1 MKSARKPVWLDCD
14 PGHDDAIAILL
25 AVHLPDIQLL
35 GVSTV
40 HGNTTAECTKLNAIR
55 LLHAFGAP
63 GEIDVYPGA
72 IRPLIRIPRADPEIH
87 GIDGLGGVQGLPT
100 PLDEA
105 IQGRLAR
112 SKYLKAVEGIA
123 RAVRETWNEGAGEK
137 VHLIATGPLTNI
149 ALFLSVYPELL
160 PGIEQIYFMGGGV
173 GVGNRSAVAEFNI
186 LCDPEAAQIVLDA
199 PIPKIMIPLNVTHTA
214 IFTRGLHDRL
224 LSPFS
229 FGSVA
234 SSDVLPPAESPLR
247 HTLSTLLSFFAE
259 TYKSTFGFH
268 SGPPLHDVL
277 TLAFVSRP
285 DLFTYTRYRVDV
297 ELGSLHTVGETVV
310 DAWNYRKMDDSWG
323 PTGKNC
329 LVAESVN
336 VPEFFELFFEAV
348 HNCDKI
354 SPLNTGASFP
364 SMS

>member
-1 MKSARKPVWLDCD
+1 MDSSKKPVWLDCD

-25 AVHLPDIQLL
+25 AVHLPDIRLL

-55 LLHAFGAP
+55 LLHTFGASD
-63 GEIDVYPGA
+63 EIDVYPGA
-72 IRPLIRIPRADPEIH
+72 VRPLIRIPRADPEIH

-100 PLDEA
+100 PADTA
-105 IQGRLAR
+105 IQGRLTR
-112 SKYLKAVEGIA
+112 SNSLKAVEGMA
-123 RAVRETWNEGAGEK
+123 HAVRKTWNGGAGEK
-137 VHLIATGPLTNI
+137 VNLIASGPLTNV

-160 PGIEQIYFMGGGV
+160 LGIEQICFMGGGV

-214 IFTRGLHDRL
+214 IFTQELHTRL
-224 LSPFS
+224 LSP
-229 FGSVA
+229 
-234 SSDVLPPAESPLR
+234 SSTSDSEVFPRAGSPLR
-247 HTLSTLLSFFAE
+247 HTLSTLLSFFTE

-268 SGPPLHDVL
+268 LGPPLHDVL

-297 ELGSLHTVGETVV
+297 ELGASHATGETIV
-310 DAWNYRKMDDSWG
+310 DVWNYRSTDDSWG

-329 LVAESVN
+329 LVAESVD
-336 VPEFFELFFEAV
+336 VPEFFELFFDAV
-348 HNCDKI
+348 HSCDKI
-354 SPLNTGASFP
+354 SPLNIGANFP